1 VSEYV
6 RDEPL
11 TAVAIAGVAG
21 FVLGG
26 GVNRRLGL
34 AMLTMVSRIAL
45 RAVAT
50 SMFVGMITGDY
61 DSGRYRGDGDERA
74 KPSDGGHDNRRTDFQ
89 EPE

>member
-1 VSEYV
+1 MSEYV

-26 GVNRRLGL
+26 GVNRRIGL
-34 AMLTMVSRIAL
+34 AMLTMVTRIAL

-50 SMFVGMITGDY
+50 SMFVGMITGEY
-61 DSGRYRGDGDERA
+61 DSGRYRGGDERA